1 MLFRSGQCATT
12 NIPMT
17 IVVNQVISPAF
28 NQVAPICAG
37 ATLAALPTT
46 STNGITGVWSPAI
59 NNTATTTY
67 MFTPAA
73 NQCSNS
79 TSMTIVVNSQLA
91 TPAFSQVASIC
102 AGATLAAL
110 PTTST
115 NGISGVWSP
124 AINNTAT
131 TTYMFTPAANQCS
144 NSTSM
149 TVTVNTIATPTGS
162 ASQTFV
168 SGTTIASLVVSPA
181 NVVWYPTSAAAVAG
195 TNALLPSTLL
205 VSGSTYYAVT
215 VSGTCRSNPLAVTV
229 SVNLGIENDNKV
241 EFKIYPNPIND
252 FLNIETFVDIK
263 SIEIYNIQ
271 GQKVLQ
277 SNQKQINV
285 SEFAAG
291 VYMIKIQDA
300 ENATA
305 TKKFLKQ

>member
-1 MLFRSGQCATT
+1 
-12 NIPMT
+12 MT
-17 IVVNQVISPAF
+17 IVVNSQLATPAF
-28 NQVAPICAG
+28 TQVAPICVG

-46 STNGITGVWSPAI
+46 SSNGITGVWSPAI
-59 NNTATTTY
+59 NNSATTIY

-91 TPAFSQVASIC
+91 TPAFTQVAQIC

-110 PTTST
+110 PTTSS

-131 TTYMFTPAANQCS
+131 TTYTFTPAAGQCS
-144 NSTSM
+144 SAATM
-149 TVTVNTIATPTGS
+149 TVTVNTIATPTGLT
-162 ASQTFV
+162 SQTIV
-168 SGTTIASLVVSPA
+168 SGATIASLAVSPA

-229 SVNLGIENDNKV
+229 SVNLGIENNNKV

-252 FLNIETFVDIK
+252 FLNIETIADIK

-291 VYMIKIQDA
+291 VYMIKIQDV

>member
-1 MLFRSGQCATT
+1 
-12 NIPMT
+12 MT
-17 IVVNQVISPAF
+17 IVVNPVISPAF
-28 NQVAPICAG
+28 TTVAPICSG
-37 ATLAALPTT
+37 
-46 STNGITGVWSPAI
+46 
-59 NNTATTTY
+59 
-67 MFTPAA
+67 
-73 NQCSNS
+73 Q
-79 TSMTIVVNSQLA
+79 
-91 TPAFSQVASIC
+91 
-102 AGATLAAL
+102 TLAAL

-124 AINNTAT
+124 AINNIAT
-131 TTYMFTPAANQCS
+131 TTYTFTPATGQCAS
-144 NSTSM
+144 AATM
-149 TVTVNTIATPTGS
+149 TVTINTIATPTGS
-162 ASQTFV
+162 ASQSFV
-168 SGTTIASLVVSPA
+168 SGTTIASLAVSPA

-229 SVNLGIENDNKV
+229 SVNLGIENNNTV

-291 VYMIKIQDA
+291 VYMIKIQDI

-305 TKKFLKQ
+305 TKKFVKQ